1 MLADLDYSVLVNAF
15 KQIAAGIFE
24 SQKPFSFV
32 LGKVLAGQNDQGKGL
47 KIMVDQKLIL
57 GDKQL
62 ITTNAVRDFYI
73 ELQTVGE
80 TLGQADGTAHKTQK
94 AARPQ
99 AVPEDYGAFDEHDH
113 EYKGKKWWKVNL
125 KLKAGEHVLMMRVDG
140 GQKYIVLDRVFP
152 PNNKGE
158 IR

>member
-1 MLADLDYSVLVNAF
+1 MADLDYSVLVNAF
-15 KQIAAGIFE
+15 KQIAADVIN
-24 SQKPFSFV
+24 SKKPFSFAI
-32 LGKVLAGQNDQGKGL
+32 GKVMSPEPSL

-57 GDKQL
+57 GKKQL
-62 ITTNAVRDFYI
+62 IITNAVRDYYV

-80 TLGQADGTAHKTQK
+80 TLSQADGTAHKTQK
-94 AARPQ
+94 AVRLPD
-99 AVPEDYGAFDEHDH
+99 VPEDYGAFDEHDH

-125 KLKAGEHVLMMRVDG
+125 KLQAGESVLLLRTDG
-140 GQKYIVLDRVFP
+140 GQKYIVLDRIFP

>member
-1 MLADLDYSVLVNAF
+1 MADLDYSVLVNAF
-15 KQIAAGIFE
+15 KQIA
-24 SQKPFSFV
+24 SDVNNSKKPFAFAI
-32 LGKVLAGQNDQGKGL
+32 GKVMSPEPSL

-57 GDKQL
+57 GKKQL
-62 ITTNAVRDFYI
+62 ILTNAVRDYYV

-99 AVPEDYGAFDEHDH
+99 VVPEDYGAFDEHDH
-113 EYKGKKWWKVNL
+113 EYKGKKWWKVDL
-125 KLKAGEHVLMMRVDG
+125 KLQAGESVLLLRTDG

>member
-1 MLADLDYSVLVNAF
+1 MADLDYSVLINAF
-15 KQIAAGIFE
+15 KRIASGVID
-24 SQKPFSFV
+24 SKKPFAFAI
-32 LGKVLAGQNDQGKGL
+32 GKVMVPEPEL
-47 KIMVDQKLIL
+47 KIMADQKLIL
-57 GDKQL
+57 GKKQL
-62 ITTNAVRDFYI
+62 ILTNAVRDYYV
-73 ELQTVGE
+73 EMQTVGE

-125 KLKAGEHVLMMRVDG
+125 KLQAGEHVLMMRVDG

>member
-1 MLADLDYSVLVNAF
+1 MADLDYSVLINAF
-15 KQIAAGIFE
+15 KQIANGVMD
-24 SQKPFSFV
+24 SKKPFAFAV
-32 LGKVLAGQNDQGKGL
+32 GKVMSPEPAL

-57 GDKQL
+57 SYKQL
-62 ITTNAVRDFYI
+62 ILTNAVRDYYV
-73 ELQTVGE
+73 EMQTVGE

-99 AVPEDYGAFDEHDH
+99 AAPEDYGAFDEHDH

-125 KLKAGEHVLMMRVDG
+125 KLQVGESVLLMRTNG
-140 GQKYIVLDRVFP
+140 GQKYIVLDRVFA
-152 PNNKGE
+152 PNNEGI

>member
-1 MLADLDYSVLVNAF
+1 MADLDYSVLVNAF
-15 KQIAAGIFE
+15 KQIASDVNK
-24 SQKPFSFV
+24 SQKPFSFAIGTV
-32 LGKVLAGQNDQGKGL
+32 MAPEPSL

-57 GDKQL
+57 GKKQL
-62 ITTNAVRDFYI
+62 ILTNAVRDFYI

-99 AVPEDYGAFDEHDH
+99 AVSEDYGAFDEHDH